1 MSVLFGSNAFR
12 ALLIAAILAAVAA
25 FMAPKARGA
34 GAIDSVRETE
44 SNSQVEVCKS
54 PADCSVA
61 ILADGD
67 WSWREFVKFWQRQG
81 GTLNGVVGTV
91 MLVALVAVLII
102 CSKGRA

>member
-34 GAIDSVRETE
+34 EAIDSDHQTE
-44 SNSQVEVCKS
+44 CNSRVEVCKS
-54 PADCSVA
+54 SANCSLA
-61 ILADGD
+61 IVADGD

-91 MLVALVAVLII
+91 ILVALAAVLII
-102 CSKGRA
+102 CSKGRG